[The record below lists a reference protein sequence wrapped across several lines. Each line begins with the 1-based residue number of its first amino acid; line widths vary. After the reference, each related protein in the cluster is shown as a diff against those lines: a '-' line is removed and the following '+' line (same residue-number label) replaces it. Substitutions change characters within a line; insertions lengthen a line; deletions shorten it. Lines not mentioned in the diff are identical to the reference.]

1 MLIVVLSEEQIHFR
15 IAEKKVY
22 VVRKN
27 AKMRDMTNNL
37 ENILENR
44 EIEAKFPISS
54 ADEWIARLE
63 SLNLVCDQSN
73 CHEINYRFDTA
84 ERKLSAAHQ
93 VLRLRTENGSV
104 TLTYKCA
111 EKSQGGIAFR
121 EEIETHVSDEKQM
134 QLILERLSFE
144 VYFMYEKYRSVFQF
158 GGVLLMVDHTPI
170 GDFLEIEGPDE
181 KMICDHAERLGL
193 DWKTSTA
200 KSYQSLFKE
209 WAESVHFSGR
219 DMLFNEIVT
228 VGSYEK

>member
-1 MLIVVLSEEQIHFR
+1 
-15 IAEKKVY
+15 
-22 VVRKN
+22 
-27 AKMRDMTNNL
+27 MTNTI
-37 ENILENR
+37 ENYLTDR
-44 EIEAKFPISS
+44 EIEAKFPIQD
-54 ADEWIARLE
+54 AGEWIARLE
-63 SLNLVCDQSN
+63 AMDLVCEQRK
-73 CHEINYRFDTA
+73 CHEMNYRFDTA
-84 ERKLSAAHQ
+84 DRKLSAAHQ

-181 KMICDHAERLGL
+181 KMIRDHAERLGL